1 MAGFNTP
8 VLIAGILMT
17 SAPSLHAQGLEP
29 VRYALTFPAPHTH
42 YVEVEASI
50 PVDGPTVELMMPVW
64 TPGSYLVR
72 EYARHVEAVAAR
84 DEAGGPLAVEKS
96 AKNRWRI
103 RTAGGPRVTVTYR
116 VYGREMSV
124 RTNWIDAE
132 FALIN
137 GAPTFLTV
145 AGQLS
150 RPHEVTVT
158 LPPAWTQALTALP
171 PLPGQ
176 PRYRSH
182 RFRAPD
188 YDTLVDSPMVL
199 GNPAVHEFVVDGTRH
214 ALVNVGAAGV
224 FDGAQ
229 AARDL
234 EKVVLEHRRMWGAL
248 PYERY
253 LFFNM
258 ITEAGGGLEHASSSV
273 LMTSRWATRT
283 RKAYVSWLQLAS
295 HEFFHAWNVK
305 RLRPVELGPFDY
317 ERENTTRSLWVV
329 EGITDYYGDLA
340 VHRAG
345 LADQQEYLEALSDTV
360 KTLQTT
366 PGRQVQAVDMSSYDA
381 WVRYYR
387 PDENSPNVAISYYT
401 KGYVLA
407 WLLDARIR
415 DVTKGATSLDDVM
428 RAAYGLYSGARG
440 YTQQEFQA
448 VAEQVAGASLTDFWA
463 QGVSGVAE
471 LDYARALAALGLRFK
486 PIEPPK
492 DGEKKDGPKAHLGA
506 VTRTENGRLLVSQV
520 HRGTPA
526 FEAGLNVDDEI
537 VGIDD
542 FRVQA
547 DQLSSRLEQYRPGD
561 AVSMLVARRGRFE
574 RVAVTLGV
582 APALPWTIEPD
593 PAAPDPSKARMTN
606 WLSGRP

>member
-1 MAGFNTP
+1 
-8 VLIAGILMT
+8 MT
-17 SAPSLHAQGLEP
+17 IPHVAEAQNLEP
-29 VRYALTFPAPHTH
+29 LRYSLGFPAPYTH
-42 YVEVEASI
+42 YIEVSASI
-50 PVDGPTVELMMPVW
+50 PTGGAASVELMMAVW

-72 EYARHVEAVAAR
+72 EYARHVEALVAR
-84 DEAGGPLAVEKS
+84 TPTGAGLAVEKS
-96 AKNRWRI
+96 AKNRWRVQ
-103 RTAGGPRVTVTYR
+103 TGGAATVNLTYR

-124 RTNWIDAE
+124 RTNWVDAD
-132 FALIN
+132 FALVN
-137 GAPTFLTV
+137 GAPTFLTLV
-145 AGQLS
+145 GGLS
-150 RPHEVTVT
+150 RPHEVEVV
-158 LPPAWTQALTALP
+158 LPDGWTQARTTLP
-171 PLPGQ
+171 AVAG
-176 PRYRSH
+176 SAH

-199 GNPAVHEFVVDGTRH
+199 GNPAVHEFVVDGKPH
-214 ALVNVGAAGV
+214 ALVNVGEAGV

-283 RKAYVSWLQLAS
+283 RKAYVAWLQLAS

-305 RLRPVELGPFDY
+305 RLRPAELGPFDY
-317 ERENTTRSLWVV
+317 ERENATRSLWVV

-345 LADQQEYLEALSDTV
+345 LADQKEYLGSLSETV

-366 PGRQVQAVDMSSYDA
+366 PGRQIQAVEMSSYDA
-381 WVRYYR
+381 WVRQYR

-415 DVTKGATSLDDVM
+415 DVTKGAKSLDDVM
-428 RAAYGLYSGARG
+428 RTAYGLYSGTHG

-448 VAEQVAGASLTDFWA
+448 VAEQVAGASLADFWE

-486 PIEPPK
+486 PLEPPK
-492 DGEKKDGPKAHLGA
+492 DGEKDGPKAHLGG
-506 VTRTENGRLLVSQV
+506 VTRTEGGRLLVSQV

-526 FEAGLNVDDEI
+526 YAAGLNVDDEI

-547 DQLSSRLEQYRPGD
+547 DQLSSMLEQYKPGD
-561 AVSMLVARRGRFE
+561 TVSILVARRGRFQ
-574 RVAVTLGV
+574 RLGATFGA
-582 APALPWTIEPD
+582 APAAIWTVEPD
-593 PAAPDPSKARMTN
+593 PVAPDLSKTLMTN

>member
-1 MAGFNTP
+1 MAGLNTLL
-8 VLIAGILMT
+8 LIAAILMT
-17 SAPSLHAQGLEP
+17 SAPLLPAQGLEP
-29 VRYALTFPAPHTH
+29 IRYVLTFPAPHTH

-50 PVDGPTVELMMPVW
+50 PAGGPTVELMMPVW

-103 RTAGGPRVTVTYR
+103 QSGGRPRVTVTYR

-124 RTNWIDAE
+124 RTNWIDAG

-145 AGQLS
+145 AGELA

-158 LPPAWTQALTALP
+158 LPPAWTQAQSALP
-171 PLPGQ
+171 PLPG
-176 PRYRSH
+176 PPH

-199 GNPAVHEFVVDGTRH
+199 GNPSVYEFFVDGKPH
-214 ALVNVGAAGV
+214 ALVNVGEAGV
-224 FDGAQ
+224 FDGTR

-234 EKVVLEHRRMWGAL
+234 EQVVLEHRRMWGTL

-253 LFFNM
+253 LFLNM

-345 LADQQEYLEALSDTV
+345 LADQKEFLEALSDSV

-366 PGRQVQAVDMSSYDA
+366 PGRQVQAIELSSYDA
-381 WVRYYR
+381 WVRHYR
-387 PDENSPNVAISYYT
+387 PDENSPNVAVSYYT

-415 DVTKGATSLDDVM
+415 ELTKGAKSLDDVM
-428 RAAYGLYSGARG
+428 RTAYGLYSGARG

-448 VAEQVAGASLTDFWA
+448 VAEQVAGVSLTDFWA

-471 LDYARALAALGLRFK
+471 LDYARALATLGLRFK
-486 PIEPPK
+486 PVEPPK
-492 DGEKKDGPKAHLGA
+492 DGEKDGPKAHLGA

-520 HRGTPA
+520 PRGTPA
-526 FEAGLNVDDEI
+526 FEAGLNVEDEI
-537 VGIDD
+537 VGVDD

-547 DQLSSRLEQYRPGD
+547 DQWSSRLEQYRPGD
-561 AVSMLVARRGRFE
+561 AISLLVARRGRFE
-574 RVAVTLGV
+574 RLTATLGV
-582 APALPWTIEPD
+582 APAAAWTVEPD
-593 PAAPDPSKARMTN
+593 PVAPAPSKARMTD
-606 WLSGRP
+606 WLAGRP

>member
-1 MAGFNTP
+1 MTGLKTLS
-8 VLIAGILMT
+8 LISAILMT
-17 SAPSLHAQGLEP
+17 SAPLLRGQGLEP
-29 VRYALTFPAPHTH
+29 VRYALTFPAPHSH

-50 PVDGPTVELMMPVW
+50 PAGGPTVELMMPVW

-72 EYARHVEAVAAR
+72 EYARHVEAVAAP
-84 DEAGGPLAVEKS
+84 DQAGGPLAVEKS
-96 AKNRWRI
+96 AKNRWRVQ
-103 RTAGGPRVTVTYR
+103 TGGSPRVTVTYR

-124 RTNWIDAE
+124 RTNWIDTG

-145 AGQLS
+145 AGELT

-158 LPPAWTQALTALP
+158 LPPAWAQVQTALP
-171 PLPGQ
+171 PLPPLPGL
-176 PRYRSH
+176 PPH

-199 GNPAVHEFVVDGTRH
+199 GNPAVYEFAVDGKPH
-214 ALVNVGAAGV
+214 ALVNVGEAGV
-224 FDGAQ
+224 FDGAR

-234 EKVVLEHRRMWGAL
+234 EQVVVEHRRMWGAL

-253 LFFNM
+253 LFLNM
-258 ITEAGGGLEHASSSV
+258 ITEAGGGLEHANSSV

-345 LADQQEYLEALSDTV
+345 LADQKEYLEALSDNV

-366 PGRQVQAVDMSSYDA
+366 PGRHVQAVELSSYDA
-381 WVRYYR
+381 WVRHYR

-401 KGYVLA
+401 KGYLLA

-415 DVTKGATSLDDVM
+415 ELTKGARSLDDVM
-428 RAAYGLYSGARG
+428 RAAYGLYAGTRG

-463 QGVSGVAE
+463 QGVSGLAE
-471 LDYARALAALGLRFK
+471 LDYARAFATLGLRFK
-486 PIEPPK
+486 PVEPPK
-492 DGEKKDGPKAHLGA
+492 DGEKDGPKAHLGA
-506 VTRTENGRLLVSQV
+506 VTRTENGRLLVSQI

-526 FEAGLNVDDEI
+526 YAAGLNVDDEI
-537 VGIDD
+537 VGIGD

-547 DQLSSRLEQYRPGD
+547 DQLSARLEQYRPGD
-561 AVSMLVARRGRFE
+561 AVSVLVARRGRLE
-574 RVAVTLGV
+574 RLAVTLGL
-582 APALPWTIEPD
+582 APTETWAVEPD
-593 PAAPDPSKARMTN
+593 PAAPDASKARMTR

>member
-1 MAGFNTP
+1 MAKRTAIW
-8 VLIAGILMT
+8 LIALTLMT
-17 SAPSLHAQGLEP
+17 MTPGAEAQNLEP
-29 VRYALTFPAPHTH
+29 LRYVLRVPAPHTH
-42 YVEVEASI
+42 YIEVSASI
-50 PVDGPTVELMMPVW
+50 PTGGAGSVELMMAVW

-72 EYARHVEAVAAR
+72 EYARHVEALVAR
-84 DEAGGPLAVEKS
+84 TTAGAGLAVEKS
-96 AKNRWRI
+96 AKNRWRVQ
-103 RTAGGPRVTVTYR
+103 TGGAATVHVAYR

-124 RTNWIDAE
+124 RTNWVDAD
-132 FALIN
+132 FALVN
-137 GAPTFLTV
+137 GAPTFLTLV
-145 AGQLS
+145 GGLS
-150 RPHEVTVT
+150 RPHEVEVV
-158 LPPAWTQALTALP
+158 LPEGWTQAHTTLP
-171 PLPGQ
+171 AVAG
-176 PRYRSH
+176 SAH

-188 YDTLVDSPMVL
+188 FDTLVDSPIVL
-199 GNPAVHEFVVDGTRH
+199 GNPAVYAFTVDGKPHT
-214 ALVNVGAAGV
+214 LVNIGEAGV

-234 EKVVLEHRRMWGAL
+234 AKVVLEHRGMWGSL
-248 PYERY
+248 PYDRY
-253 LFFNM
+253 TFFNLM
-258 ITEAGGGLEHASSSV
+258 TEAGGGLEHASSSV

-345 LADQQEYLEALSDTV
+345 LADQKEFLEALSDNV

-366 PGRQVQAVDMSSYDA
+366 PGRQVQAVELSSYDA
-381 WVRYYR
+381 WVRHYR

-407 WLLDARIR
+407 WLLDARIG
-415 DVTKGATSLDDVM
+415 DLTKGAKSLDDVM
-428 RAAYGLYSGARG
+428 RAAYGLYSGTRG

-448 VAEQVAGASLTDFWA
+448 VAEQVAGASLTDFWE

-471 LDYARALAALGLRFK
+471 LDYGRALAALGLRFK
-486 PIEPPK
+486 PVEPPK
-492 DGEKKDGPKAHLGA
+492 DGEKDGPKAHLGA
-506 VTRTENGRLLVSQV
+506 VTRSENGRLLVSQV

-526 FEAGLNVDDEI
+526 FAAGLNVDDEI
-537 VGIDD
+537 VGIGD

-547 DQLSSRLEQYRPGD
+547 DQLPARLEQYRPGD
-561 AVSMLVARRGRFE
+561 AVSVLVARRGRLE
-574 RVAVTLGV
+574 RLEVTLGL
-582 APALPWTIEPD
+582 APTGTWAVEPD
-593 PAAPDPSKARMTN
+593 PAAPDASKARMTR